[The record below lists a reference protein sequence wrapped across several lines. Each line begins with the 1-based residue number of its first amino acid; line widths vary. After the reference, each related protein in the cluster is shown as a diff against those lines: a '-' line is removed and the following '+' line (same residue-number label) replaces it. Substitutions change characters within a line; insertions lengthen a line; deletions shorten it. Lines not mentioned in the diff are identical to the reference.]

1 MDLTKYYNKGL
12 TGMANLG
19 NTCFL
24 NSCMQVINHTYELN
38 EILDNNVIVKYVK
51 EGIDD
56 TIIFNEWNELRNVL
70 WSRNGVVAP
79 KKFVHYVHL
88 VAEKKDRDLFTG
100 YSQNDMPEFL
110 QFFIDCIHNS
120 ISRKVHMKINGKPKN
135 NRDIM
140 AKKCLDMLK
149 DVYSCEYS
157 EIMELFYGIYVSEII
172 SGDLKQYYAMK
183 PEQFFIL
190 DLPIVDESNHKQ
202 LTHLYQCFDQ
212 YIHPERLAGDNAW
225 YNEKTKKKED
235 VVKQISFWSLPRILV
250 IVLKRFTPDGQY
262 KITSNIDIPVNDLD
276 LSRYVKNYN
285 PSSNVYDL
293 YGICNHYGGISDG
306 HYTACVRN
314 AENKWIYFNDEEISI
329 IQDEKSVVTS
339 NAYCLFYRK
348 K

>member
-1 MDLTKYYNKGL
+1 MDLTKYYKKGL

-225 YNEKTKKKED
+225 YNEKTKKMED
-235 VVKQISFWSLPRILV
+235 VVKKISFWSLPRILV
-250 IVLKRFTPDGQY
+250 IV
-262 KITSNIDIPVNDLD
+262 
-276 LSRYVKNYN
+276 
-285 PSSNVYDL
+285 
-293 YGICNHYGGISDG
+293 
-306 HYTACVRN
+306 
-314 AENKWIYFNDEEISI
+314 
-329 IQDEKSVVTS
+329 
-339 NAYCLFYRK
+339 
-348 K
+348 